1 MQSSIRLALRNLQS
15 LIFSKFI
22 TEISTTSLDLKID
35 ETVDVENILFSP
47 TEESEECFARLRSS
61 FLACTLPS

>member
-22 TEISTTSLDLKID
+22 TEISTTSLDLKIE

-47 TEESEECFARLRSS
+47 TEECFVRLRSS

>member
-22 TEISTTSLDLKID
+22 TEISTTSLDLKIE

-47 TEESEECFARLRSS
+47 TEECFARLRSS